1 MSQEQV
7 NKPTVLS
14 QTIMEDFVFGGIEAD
29 DNRLLQDIRRNTS
42 GLRHRYRID
51 PLDPR
56 PGAAVNM
63 TVYAGPEIII
73 DRMTAYV
80 TVDGTLPAGTRGNA
94 RNGMAIPLT
103 FVNAQWEPIL
113 WDYVGI
119 WHGTLPA
126 QMDGAF
132 VQYTIEG
139 WRSYDESTTYWCS
152 EPNLDG
158 TVEQPTRYGYTVD
171 SVTNPTWAQQA
182 VLYQIFVDRFSGISD
197 RWLPPEELNA
207 FTGGTINGVT
217 EHLDYLAEL
226 GVTAL
231 WLSPIFTA
239 ISYHG
244 YDTVD
249 YFAIDPR
256 FGTKEDLQRLV
267 QAAHRRNMYII
278 LDFVANHTGVTFAP
292 FIEAQ
297 KPTSAYRHWFS
308 FDSAYKH
315 GYRTFFDVS
324 AMPQLNTDEPAV
336 RRYLCAAATYWL
348 TAFDI
353 DGYRLDYAAGP
364 SHAFWS
370 EFRAACKAA
379 KADCWLFGEA
389 TLAGTDL
396 RTYQGRLDGAL
407 DFTFCRQI
415 RRLCAS
421 STPQITLSAFLT
433 HLRHAQ
439 HFFGTDFLQPA
450 FIDNHDMNRFLWVAG
465 NDKQRLR
472 LALGLLFALGGP
484 PVLYYGTEVGLS
496 QPRAKGPWREEA
508 RHPMLW
514 DDALQDHTL
523 LTYCQEWIAAR
534 RHYPALAAGTIAIQY
549 LDEQN
554 HTALIER
561 RTTDDCVL
569 LAINLSS
576 EEQRLA
582 VKPHADSGNVT
593 AATITV
599 AALSVTL
606 VG

>member
-1 MSQEQV
+1 MNNSFEA
-7 NKPTVLS
+7 PE
-14 QTIMEDFVFGGIEAD
+14 TIMADFVFGGIEAD
-29 DNRLLQDIRRNTS
+29 DNRLLQDIRCNTS

-51 PLDPR
+51 PPDPR

-63 TVYAGPEIII
+63 TVYAGPEISI

-80 TVDGTLPAGTRGNA
+80 TVDGTLPTGTRGNA

-103 FVNAQWEPIL
+103 FVDAQWEPTL

-126 QMDGAF
+126 QADGTF

-139 WRSYDESTTYWCS
+139 WRSYDESTTHWCS

-171 SVTNPTWAQQA
+171 TVTNPTWAQQA
-182 VLYQIFVDRFSGISD
+182 VLYQIFVDRFSRISD

-267 QAAHRRNMYII
+267 QAAHRRNMHII

-315 GYRTFFDVS
+315 GYRTFFDV
-324 AMPQLNTDEPAV
+324 
-336 RRYLCAAATYWL
+336 
-348 TAFDI
+348 
-353 DGYRLDYAAGP
+353 
-364 SHAFWS
+364 
-370 EFRAACKAA
+370 
-379 KADCWLFGEA
+379 
-389 TLAGTDL
+389 
-396 RTYQGRLDGAL
+396 
-407 DFTFCRQI
+407 
-415 RRLCAS
+415 
-421 STPQITLSAFLT
+421 
-433 HLRHAQ
+433 
-439 HFFGTDFLQPA
+439 
-450 FIDNHDMNRFLWVAG
+450 
-465 NDKQRLR
+465 
-472 LALGLLFALGGP
+472 
-484 PVLYYGTEVGLS
+484 
-496 QPRAKGPWREEA
+496 
-508 RHPMLW
+508 
-514 DDALQDHTL
+514 
-523 LTYCQEWIAAR
+523 
-534 RHYPALAAGTIAIQY
+534 
-549 LDEQN
+549 
-554 HTALIER
+554 
-561 RTTDDCVL
+561 
-569 LAINLSS
+569 
-576 EEQRLA
+576 
-582 VKPHADSGNVT
+582 
-593 AATITV
+593 
-599 AALSVTL
+599 
-606 VG
+606 